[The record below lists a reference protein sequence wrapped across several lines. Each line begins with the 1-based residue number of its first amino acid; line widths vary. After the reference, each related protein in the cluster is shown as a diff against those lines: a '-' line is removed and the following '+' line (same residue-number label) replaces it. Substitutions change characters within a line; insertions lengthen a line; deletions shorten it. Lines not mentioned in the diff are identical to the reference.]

1 MIRSGRGVL
10 AVFLAWG
17 LTLASVPAG
26 SAQQSDVV
34 ARDVEERAV
43 IAAAQALFDA
53 MEALDAEAFR
63 NSMVPEGSLLAVGL
77 ETTRRTTRDD
87 FAARIAEQTRPM
99 IERMW
104 DPDVRIDG
112 PVATLWAPYDFH
124 SGPEFSHCGT
134 DAFQLAKTPEGWKVV
149 IVTYTAQI
157 PPTCNTHPEGPPRG
171 AQDRDVSLAG
181 AIDFHVHSGPDSR
194 PRSVNDLEVAR
205 MTARAGLRGIV
216 LKNHFTIT
224 SDRAALA
231 MAQVDG
237 LEVFGGVV
245 LNRAVG
251 GLNAEAVR
259 QMVQFSGDRGK
270 VVWLPTFDAEW
281 YVTAQ
286 GGSGP
291 FVSVTR
297 NGEPLPELVEIFSL
311 VAEHDLVLA
320 MGHSAPEEVL
330 VLIPEARRHG
340 VERIL
345 VTHVFSQNP
354 SRAQMQEMADAGAI
368 LEIDWYA
375 VHLGNQSLDTYVSAI
390 QEIGAEHFLMSSDLG
405 QATSPSHVEGLRAY
419 VAALRGAGVTDDQI
433 DLMLRR
439 NPARLLGLEP

>member
-1 MIRSGRGVL
+1 MIRSGSGVL
-10 AVFLAWG
+10 AVLLAWG
-17 LTLASVPAG
+17 LTLASAPAAG
-26 SAQQSDVV
+26 AQQSGV
-34 ARDVEERAV
+34 AAEDDEESAV

-63 NSMVPEGSLLAVGL
+63 NSMVPEGSLLAVGP

-87 FAARIAEQTRPM
+87 FAARIADQTRPM

-112 PVATLWAPYDFH
+112 PVATLWAPYDFY
-124 SGPEFSHCGT
+124 SGLEFSHCGT
-134 DAFQLAKTPEGWKVV
+134 DAFQLAKTPDGWKVV
-149 IVTYTAQI
+149 IVTYTAQM
-157 PPTCNTHPEGPPRG
+157 PPTCNTHPEGPPTG
-171 AQDRDVSLAG
+171 VQDRDDSLAG
-181 AIDFHVHSGPDSR
+181 AIDFHAHAGPDSR

-205 MTARAGLRGIV
+205 MTKRAGLRGIV
-216 LKNHFTIT
+216 LKNHFTMT
-224 SDRAALA
+224 ADRAALA
-231 MAQVDG
+231 MEQVDG
-237 LEVFGGVV
+237 LEIFGGVV

-291 FVSVTR
+291 FVSVTH
-297 NGEPLPELVEIFSL
+297 NGEPLPELAEIFSL
-311 VAEHDLVLA
+311 IAEHDLVLA

-330 VLIPEARRHG
+330 ILIDEARRHG
-340 VERIL
+340 VEDIL

-354 SRAQMQEMADAGAI
+354 TRAQMQEMADAGAI

-375 VHLGNQSLDTYVSAI
+375 VHLGNRALEDYVSAI
-390 QEIGAEHFLMSSDLG
+390 REIGAEHFLMSSDLG
-405 QATSPSHVEGLRAY
+405 QATSPSHVDGLRAY
-419 VAALRGAGVTDDQI
+419 VTAFRNAGITDDQI
-433 DLMLRR
+433 ALMLRR
-439 NPARLLGLEP
+439 NPARLLGLGP